1 MLKSLI
7 ELFER
12 ELQRLHK
19 ELQSFQSEENLWKTT
34 GAITN
39 SSGNL
44 ALHLIGNLRTF
55 VCNDLGGFD
64 YTRDREFEF
73 NGKGVSRDQML
84 EEIDLVIKQV
94 TSSLEGLSNQKLD
107 ELYPDEKFGKP
118 MTYAFFLNHLYG
130 HFNYHLGQINYL
142 RRALEA

>member
-1 MLKSLI
+1 MLKSLT

-12 ELQRLHK
+12 DLKRLQNELK
-19 ELQSFQSEENLWKTT
+19 AFQSEEKLWETT
-34 GAITN
+34 GVITN

-55 VCNDLGGFD
+55 ICHDMGGFD
-64 YTRDREFEF
+64 YVRDREFEF
-73 NGKGVSRDQML
+73 NGKGVYRDEML
-84 EEIDLVIKQV
+84 EEINLVIKQV
-94 TSSLEGLSNQKLD
+94 TSSLEGLSDQKLD
-107 ELYPDEKFGKP
+107 ELYPDEKFGRP